1 MFFCIIG
8 PIADVVGCKM
18 KNASPIF
25 VVGCGHS
32 GTSLL
37 VRILGAHSRLCAIP
51 FESQFA
57 LKWPEPGDEARAFF
71 ARCEKLTRGV
81 GKARWVEKTPRHIY
95 RVGEILR
102 HFPEGKIVLMLRDG
116 RDVACSIRDR
126 YGSLEAGV
134 ARWMEDNRAGQ
145 AFWEHPN
152 VRVVRYEAVVEK
164 FERTLREVFDFIG
177 EPFEEGVMRYHE
189 TPLFYFASRLEKPR
203 EIFGEGHEMYRN
215 WQMNQPLFDGR
226 GKWRG
231 LSEAEKRVIKER
243 AGAMLVEYGYA
254 ADLNW

>member
-1 MFFCIIG
+1 MIE
-8 PIADVVGCKM
+8 PTRVP
-18 KNASPIF
+18 SPIF
-25 VVGCGHS
+25 VAGCGHS

-37 VRILGAHSRLCAIP
+37 VRVLGAHSRLCAVP

-57 LKWPEPGDEARAFF
+57 LKWPELCEASCGFF
-71 ARCEKLTRGV
+71 ARCDTLTRGV

-102 HFPEGKIVLMLRDG
+102 YFPEGKVVLMLRDG

-145 AFWEHPN
+145 AFWNHPN
-152 VRVVRYEAVVEK
+152 VRVVRYEALVED
-164 FERTLREVFDFIG
+164 FERTLRDVFDFIG
-177 EPFEEGVMRYHE
+177 EPFEEAVMRYHE
-189 TPLFYFASRLEKPR
+189 SPLFYFSPHLEKPGK
-203 EIFGEGHEMYRN
+203 IFGEHHEQYRN

-226 GKWRG
+226 GKWRS
-231 LSEAEKRVIKER
+231 LSEAEKQVIKDR
-243 AGAMLVEYGYA
+243 AGEMLVEYGYA